1 MWVGCACAGKG
12 VECAPGRAD
21 LYHGSVSMFSNPMIA
36 EGYVIDRPPVKD
48 YAGREGSH
56 SEILRRLAF
65 SIGRSTGAC
74 RSATQALLNGADRD
88 PDLRVELLTGIED
101 ELQSIELVLEN
112 LVQWRA
118 FELNTFRLQP
128 RLIDVRQWLP
138 NILSRWREAA
148 EQKGLGWHV
157 DAASYLPPLT
167 ADADRLAQVVHNLL
181 ANAIDY
187 TPPGNEVTVEAGMQS
202 REVFLRVSNTGVVL
216 DEQELALVFQPFFS
230 ARAHGRFPQG
240 IGLGLSVAQRLVE
253 VHGGRITAESEP
265 GHGCIFTVWMP
276 VQVLPV

>member
-1 MWVGCACAGKG
+1 LVN
-12 VECAPGRAD
+12 V
-21 LYHGSVSMFSNPMIA
+21 FSNPMIA
-36 EGYVIDRPPVKD
+36 EGYVVDRPRAKD
-48 YAGREGSH
+48 HAGKDGSH
-56 SEILRRLAF
+56 GEILRRLTF

-88 PDLRVELLTGIED
+88 PDLRAELLTGIED
-101 ELQSIELVLEN
+101 ELESIELVLEN

-118 FELNTFRLQP
+118 FELNTFQAQP

-157 DAASYLPPLT
+157 DAASHLPPLT
-167 ADADRLAQVVHNLL
+167 ADPDRLAQVVHNLL
-181 ANAIDY
+181 ANAVDY
-187 TPPGNEVTVEAGMQS
+187 TPPGNEVTVEVGTQS

-216 DEQELALVFQPFFS
+216 DAQELTRVFEPFFS

-240 IGLGLSVAQRLVE
+240 IGLGLSVAKRLVE
-253 VHGGRITAESEP
+253 VHGGRLTAECEP
-265 GHGCIFTVWMP
+265 VHGCIFTVWMP
-276 VQVLPV
+276 VQVLPA